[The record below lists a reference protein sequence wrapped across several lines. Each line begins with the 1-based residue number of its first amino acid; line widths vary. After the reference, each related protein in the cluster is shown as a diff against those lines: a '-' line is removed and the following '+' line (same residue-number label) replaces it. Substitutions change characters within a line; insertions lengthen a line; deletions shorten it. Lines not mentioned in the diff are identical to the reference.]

1 MSDTDALA
9 AFIADAAP
17 PTGEV
22 TAAELYVDGH
32 TLVKGFAL
40 APGAQVRPHT
50 HDASTNVFH
59 VVRGTVTV
67 VQDGEATVQS
77 APAVVV
83 TPPGVPHGLVN
94 DTDAPAVVTATFA
107 PPP

>member
-1 MSDTDALA
+1 MSSTDALA
-9 AFIADAAP
+9 AFIARADP
-17 PTGEV
+17 PAGEV
-22 TAAELYVDGH
+22 TADELYVDAH

-40 APGAQVRPHT
+40 AADGQVRPHT
-50 HDASTNVFH
+50 HETSTNVFH

-67 VQDGEATVQS
+67 TQGEAATTLS

-83 TPPGVPHGLVN
+83 TPPGVPHGLAN
-94 DTDAPAVVTATFA
+94 EGTERAVVTATFA